1 MLIKSSIQE
10 ILLNLLRFSIF
21 FSIGILLFWFVYKD
35 QPIDEIITA
44 LKKANYFWIIIPLVL
59 SILSHLSRALRWKI
73 LIDSMGYNPKWA
85 NTFFAV
91 LVMYLSNTV
100 IPRSGEITRCGIIKK
115 YENIPFTKLLG
126 TVVIERAMDFVM
138 LFVLIV
144 VVLFTQFNVFLQFV
158 KNNPG
163 IDEKFA
169 LFGKMDNLIVMATF
183 TTLFFL
189 AIVIFRRKMKNSM
202 FYLKLKELYINFME
216 GLKTIK
222 TLEKKW
228 EFIGHSFF
236 IWIMYFTMIYITFW
250 SFDFTANL
258 SLLSGLT
265 VFVMASLGIIAP
277 SPGGIGT
284 WHFMV
289 IETLVIYGVA
299 KHPDANAFAFAV
311 HGSMTLF
318 LVIAGLISLLLL
330 PIVNKKKNNIA
341 ASN

>member
-1 MLIKSSIQE
+1 MLKSTQIKD
-10 ILLNLLRFSIF
+10 ILLKLLRFSIF
-21 FSIGILLFWFVYKD
+21 FGIGILLFWFVYKD

-44 LKKANYFWIIIPLVL
+44 LKKANYLWIIFPLFL
-59 SILSHLSRALRWKI
+59 AILSHLSRALRWKI
-73 LIDSMGYNPKWA
+73 LIDSMGYKPKWT
-85 NTFFAV
+85 NTFLAV
-91 LVMYLSNTV
+91 MVMYLSNTV

-115 YENIPFTKLLG
+115 YENISFTKLLG

-138 LFVLIV
+138 LFILIIIVL
-144 VVLFTQFNVFLQFV
+144 LTQFNVFIEFV

-169 LFGKMDNLIVMATF
+169 LFKKIDNLIIVAIFTF
-183 TTLFFL
+183 LFFM
-189 AIVIFRRKMKNSM
+189 AIFIFRRKMKNTI
-202 FYLKLKELYINFME
+202 FYLKIKELYIKFKE

-228 EFIGHSFF
+228 QFIAHSFF

-250 SFDFTANL
+250 SFEFTANL

-289 IETLVIYGVA
+289 IETLVIYGIA

-318 LVIAGLISLLLL
+318 LVIAGLISLLVL
-330 PIVNKKKNNIA
+330 PILNKKNKNIE
-341 ASN
+341 S